1 MHDILNPENR
11 IIHFLNQ
18 IVDLIILGLLWL
30 LCCIPVITVGAS
42 STALCYAAQLF
53 FQAFKENFK
62 QATVLWMIMAGIL
75 ALLGA
80 DYYVSRAGLET
91 MSFLSVPLVFII
103 AIGIFVLM
111 WSQYAFAYIARFEND
126 TKTVIRNTVLIM
138 LVNFPWS
145 FLLLA
150 IFAVAALFFPLLLFF
165 AAIGYIVFADRIH
178 QRVFAKY
185 IRNEEVE
192 ENADL

>member
-1 MHDILNPENR
+1 L
-11 IIHFLNQ
+11 FSLS
-18 IVDLIILGLLWL
+18 VVWL
-30 LCCIPVITVGAS
+30 LCCVPVVTAGAA
-42 STALCYAAQLF
+42 TAALYRMMFNMKEDKVCDLKAYF
-53 FQAFKENFK
+53 RAFRSNFRK
-62 QATVLWMIMAGIL
+62 ATVLWLIMAGIL
-75 ALLGA
+75 AFLGA
-80 DYYVSRAGLET
+80 DYYAARAGLET
-91 MSFLSVPLVFII
+91 ISFLSVPLVFTI
-103 AIGIFVLM
+103 AISIFVLM

-150 IFAVAALFFPLLLFF
+150 IFAVAVLFFPLLLFF